1 MQAYQSAPCPYCG
14 ATWNQPG
21 AQACANCRNPLP
33 APAASYTPPGYA
45 PSQQPPAPGQPS
57 YPFPGQGYPPQGYPP
72 QGYPQPP
79 PYPGAPASYP
89 GQPAP
94 GPPGPYQ
101 PYPLQGY
108 PPAGYPQPGYGPN
121 PGYAGYAPPAQS
133 TPAAS
138 GSTIRLLGQTVTV
151 PLNLPPQLLQ
161 NWKPIAYAAGALLA
175 ALLLLFVIAPG
186 VAAGQ
191 LSSARTAL
199 STAVSHQQKV
209 DAGFTSFFAPDPT
222 SGDYAVVKAQ
232 AEKEIQA
239 ENVGLAL
246 VQADEAAIKDADF
259 RLSLLQWVALPS
271 RGAIADERHRLGIAL
286 SGLAQADQGLT
297 AAVNQGKVLLPVYDA
312 LIHFTKMQAALN
324 KRDLATAG
332 AHYPDAQQK
341 VDLALSLAG
350 APGIPPGF
358 TNALRAFNDL
368 LNSAESLVQ
377 AIQNKDAAAT
387 KKYSDAVQA
396 GLKNVSALS
405 QSLPADYEVKTFG
418 PMQKAYDAGIKS
430 IKS

>member
-33 APAASYTPPGYA
+33 PPAASYAPPGYA
-45 PSQQPPAPGQPS
+45 PGQQPPAAGQPP
-57 YPFPGQGYPPQGYPP
+57 YPFPGQGYPPQGYP
-72 QGYPQPP
+72 QPP
-79 PYPGAPASYP
+79 QYPGPPPGYP

-94 GPPGPYQ
+94 GGPYQ
-101 PYPLQGY
+101 PYAPQGY
-108 PPAGYPQPGYGPN
+108 PPAGYQQPGYGPN
-121 PGYAGYAPPAQS
+121 PGYPGYAPAQS

-138 GSTIRLLGQTVTV
+138 GSTIRLLGQTVTLPV
-151 PLNLPPQLLQ
+151 NVPPQLLK
-161 NWKPIAYAAGALLA
+161 NWKPIAYAAGAFLA

-191 LSSARTAL
+191 LSSARAAL
-199 STAVSHQQKV
+199 SAAVSHQQKV
-209 DAGFTSFFAPDPT
+209 DAGFSSFFAPDPT

-239 ENVGLAL
+239 ENVALAL

-271 RGAIADERHRLGIAL
+271 RGAIADQRQRLEIAL

-377 AIQNKDAAAT
+377 AIQNKDAAGT

-418 PMQKAYDAGIKS
+418 PMQKGYDAAIKS
-430 IKS
+430 IKR